1 MNYLTKKQK
10 HTLLSDELFDKKTK
24 AYITLMN
31 YLTKNKNI
39 YYSDELFDKKQQH
52 TLLSE
57 ELFEKKTKTYITL

>member
-1 MNYLTKKQK
+1 
-10 HTLLSDELFDKKTK
+10 
-24 AYITLMN
+24 MN